1 MKTIRS
7 LLILVF
13 ALAGGG
19 VAMAQSTSGANGS
32 AVQTNC
38 TQSQGMTKQGQP
50 QINKVC
56 KIELAPA
63 ALEQT
68 MKSSMHS
75 EKTNR

>member
-1 MKTIRS
+1 MKTIRT
-7 LLILVF
+7 LMVLAF
-13 ALAGGG
+13 ALAGG
-19 VAMAQSTSGANGS
+19 VAIAQSAPAMGS
-32 AVQTNC
+32 SVTTNC
-38 TQSQGMTKQGQP
+38 TQSQGVTKSGQP

-56 KIELAPA
+56 KIELTPA